1 MKLTKKNADEVWN
14 ALLNFLNAEGI
25 VIDDCGDLCAVNHD
39 DDEYY
44 PIQLSNGKYVP
55 IDKISLT
62 SYQNANWRIVGE
74 SMTIDEFAYHLRQ
87 KAFDVKYRILM
98 HLLEFLKKGIMIDYN
113 DNPSPYFKVN
123 SIEEIFIKNE
133 LKIKVDL
140 KT

>member
-1 MKLTKKNADEVWN
+1 MKITKKNFNKIWN
-14 ALLNFLNAEGI
+14 ALLNFLNAEYI
-25 VIDDCGDLCAVNHD
+25 AIDDCGDLYAIDH

-55 IDKISLT
+55 IDKIS
-62 SYQNANWRIVGE
+62 SNEYKNANWRIDSE

-98 HLLEFLKKGIMIDYN
+98 HLLEFLKRGIMIDYN
-113 DNPSPYFKVN
+113 DNPSAFFKAN
-123 SIEEIFIKNE
+123 SLEEILIKNE
-133 LKIKVDL
+133 LKVKADL